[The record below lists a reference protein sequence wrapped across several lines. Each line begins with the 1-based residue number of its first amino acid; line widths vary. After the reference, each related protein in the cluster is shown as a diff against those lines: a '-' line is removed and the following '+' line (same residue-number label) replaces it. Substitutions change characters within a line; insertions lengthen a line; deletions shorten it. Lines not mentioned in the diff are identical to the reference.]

1 MRTNTCV
8 ILSVAALAAGLALS
22 GSSECEA
29 ADVGELIK
37 IIEAPK
43 TPAER
48 HPRISAHE
56 WKEKNAAWAQL
67 RASARQ
73 ELTDIGAPA
82 VVPLVDLIKRT
93 PDSSV
98 KIMALTALSLM
109 KNPADLAPAAG
120 LMVELLDEKNPGLRY
135 LAVKTLGAMKL
146 KTAAPRLNGF
156 LADKEDAVRMA
167 VADALGE
174 IDDHKSVAPLLKLAD
189 YGKSGEDNAEKK
201 SVRLHVLAALGKLGP
216 ALKVVPKLIEKLKSD
231 DLNEREVA
239 AEAVE
244 RLLGYEIRADG
255 RWLIAHEEAKRA
267 PVIKDFLDWWA
278 KTLKDKRFRIAR
290 KPELT
295 LRVNILRQ
303 KWQLRKIRLKAL
315 EVIGEI
321 GDKAAVKYLILA
333 MYTRDKILRAAVAK
347 VVEKLSG
354 IRIKYL
360 PGDTDDVWNSKVEAF
375 RQRWR
380 EIGN

>member
-1 MRTNTCV
+1 VRTSTCA
-8 ILSVAALAAGLALS
+8 ILSVAVLAAGLALS
-22 GSSECEA
+22 GLSECEA
-29 ADVGELIK
+29 ADVGELIT
-37 IIEAPK
+37 IIETPK

-48 HPRISAHE
+48 HPRIGAHE
-56 WKEKNAAWAQL
+56 WKEKDAAWARL
-67 RASARQ
+67 RARAQQ
-73 ELTDIGAPA
+73 ELTGIGAPA
-82 VVPLVDLIKRT
+82 VGPLVDLIKRT
-93 PDSSV
+93 KDNSF

-109 KNPADLAPAAG
+109 KSPAGLAPAG
-120 LMVELLDEKNPGLRY
+120 DLMAELLDEKNPGFRY
-135 LAVKTLGAMKL
+135 LAAKTLGVMKL
-146 KTAAPRLNGF
+146 KKAAPKLTGL
-156 LADKEDAVRMA
+156 LADKEDVIRMIA
-167 VADALGE
+167 ADALGE
-174 IDDHKSVAPLLKLAD
+174 IGDHKSAAPLLKLVD
-189 YGKSGEDNAEKK
+189 YGKGDDDNTEKK

-216 ALKVVPKLIEKLKSD
+216 ALKVVPTLIKKLESD

-239 AEAVE
+239 VEAVE
-244 RLLGYEIRADG
+244 RLLGYDIRADG

-267 PVIKDFLDWWA
+267 PVIEDFADWWA

-290 KPELT
+290 RPELT
-295 LRVNILRQ
+295 VRVNILRQ

-315 EVIGEI
+315 EIIGEI

-347 VVEKLSG
+347 VAQKLSG
-354 IRIKYL
+354 IRIEHL